1 MTERVDPTARAGVR
15 GQAPIR
21 VGLRRISRKSARPGL
36 VWKLHPQFV
45 NELEQKVGKFTK
57 EAFLPPRSTT
67 SHLPSCYR
75 TSAEFMKS
83 ELSGKDHVLMVG
95 PDPQLGAAMR
105 YFKRAR
111 GRNPNLHGTFVLPG
125 APSAPWLKR
134 VPGHLVA
141 TYAPGAEL
149 LTTQPGSV
157 GPGRVPHSVC
167 VFTTRPMEGQASTS
181 GRGADEPV
189 KEELPS
195 AQALEAN
202 ALDSP
207 ETSQQVTIPEATL
220 PDLSR
225 VLITFAATIN
235 GKECRALIDS
245 GASDD
250 FVDRTLVAAHDW
262 ATHKPGGV
270 RYVRMA
276 NGVRQDA
283 SHSVP
288 QADVRVGDWRGPV
301 ELLVTPLQKYG
312 FILGKPWLTKH
323 NPAIDWAT
331 NTLTIQMEGGPV
343 LLKGEV
349 TPAPKGVAAVSALS
363 AMQLKRAI
371 PKGKDHFFGIV
382 REVDGELTLAEMEPG
397 GVPPKDELD
406 EEAPRAPPPIQ
417 SSDERARV
425 FVEALEKM
433 DCPGLTASQKAEVQ
447 RLLKSYEEV
456 LSGMPPGYMPPQ
468 RSFDHPIPLTEG
480 AQPFF
485 HSTYRMSPAELDE
498 LKKQLTDLLERVS
511 FSHRHHRSDRPFSL
525 CARRT
530 APFASAWTTAL

>member
-1 MTERVDPTARAGVR
+1 VTERVDPTARAGVR

-21 VGLRRISRKSARPGL
+21 VGLRRISRKGARPGL

-225 VLITFAATIN
+225 VLITFVSR
-235 GKECRALIDS
+235 C
-245 GASDD
+245 
-250 FVDRTLVAAHDW
+250 
-262 ATHKPGGV
+262 
-270 RYVRMA
+270 MA
-276 NGVRQDA
+276 
-283 SHSVP
+283 
-288 QADVRVGDWRGPV
+288 
-301 ELLVTPLQKYG
+301 
-312 FILGKPWLTKH
+312 
-323 NPAIDWAT
+323 
-331 NTLTIQMEGGPV
+331 
-343 LLKGEV
+343 
-349 TPAPKGVAAVSALS
+349 
-363 AMQLKRAI
+363 
-371 PKGKDHFFGIV
+371 
-382 REVDGELTLAEMEPG
+382 
-397 GVPPKDELD
+397 
-406 EEAPRAPPPIQ
+406 
-417 SSDERARV
+417 
-425 FVEALEKM
+425 
-433 DCPGLTASQKAEVQ
+433 
-447 RLLKSYEEV
+447 
-456 LSGMPPGYMPPQ
+456 
-468 RSFDHPIPLTEG
+468 
-480 AQPFF
+480 
-485 HSTYRMSPAELDE
+485 
-498 LKKQLTDLLERVS
+498 
-511 FSHRHHRSDRPFSL
+511 
-525 CARRT
+525 
-530 APFASAWTTAL
+530 